1 MQVVEQVMRGMRRP
15 DEPYRNHGA
24 ATAVR
29 YCSPT
34 NGASSLTPEA
44 FAGYLREPW
53 YPNLPRVRVRVRV
66 RVRARVRVRVRV
78 RVRSPL
84 SPPRPT
90 LNSGTSCCS
99 SGRRWLG
106 LPLEHLTPNPN
117 PEHLTPNPNP

>member
-53 YPNLPRVRVRVRV
+53 YL
-66 RVRARVRVRVRV
+66 
-78 RVRSPL
+78 
-84 SPPRPT
+84 T
-90 LNSGTSCCS
+90 
-99 SGRRWLG
+99 WLG
-106 LPLEHLTPNPN
+106 LELGLG
-117 PEHLTPNPNP
+117 LGLGFGLGLGLGVA